1 MSREMR
7 SCRSRRACSTFVS
20 ASVGGSQEKSSASGG
35 REAQGTGGSRLSTLP
50 PVPHSHRPW
59 QPKSSP
65 APFRAMLPLSPL
77 GSPEVT
83 LKRRAFR
90 RPRPL
95 LVGRRLRAEMTLAVL
110 LRSRAAQSGACL
122 LPTWPRPVGAPLPG
136 SPAGKTFDWPGLGRG
151 VSVVTPL
158 RSQDPEVAAQD
169 RPSCPPR
176 VVGSPWLEK
185 SLLALASLGGSLSA
199 HTGLGARRA
208 VALSQQ
214 QQHP

>member
-1 MSREMR
+1 
-7 SCRSRRACSTFVS
+7 
-20 ASVGGSQEKSSASGG
+20 
-35 REAQGTGGSRLSTLP
+35 
-50 PVPHSHRPW
+50 
-59 QPKSSP
+59 
-65 APFRAMLPLSPL
+65 
-77 GSPEVT
+77 
-83 LKRRAFR
+83 
-90 RPRPL
+90 
-95 LVGRRLRAEMTLAVL
+95 MTLAVL

-158 RSQDPEVAAQD
+158 RSQDPEVAAQG

-185 SLLALASLGGSLSA
+185 SPLALASLGGSLSA